1 VIMKQKKPGMT
12 LILLFT
18 LLSMCPGIFTQCS
31 STPAAPQAIKNIE
44 AFTKLYGYVKYFH
57 PADEA
62 YTIDWDRFA
71 VYGVKRVGPAK
82 NSAELKKILEE
93 LFLPIAP
100 SIVIYH
106 SKEKVPFSESTITPP
121 DTAGMKLIAWQ
132 HYGVRLNGTYRDY
145 ESIRLHRKLK
155 YLRGIGN
162 LMQVMNAE
170 PFRGKEFI
178 YKAAVKAEKG
188 KAQLWFRVDRP
199 NRKFGFFDNMRD
211 RPIQTNTWKT
221 YEIKGTIDDD
231 AVEIAFGCFMTR
243 EGKIFADDFQ
253 LLIKEGDQWKPVK
266 IKNSDFEENR
276 EGEKPG
282 AWSTWGQGYIFQVTT
297 QTPAKGNKSFML
309 ESGLVEGPG
318 RLYTRNPKFGEY
330 VNKELGMGL
339 SCIVP
344 LALYGTKDQTYPAA
358 PGETFKNLVN
368 ALKTG
373 TPPGLTANDGYVRW
387 ANVVIAWNVFQ
398 HFYPN
403 FDLVKVD
410 WNSQLIRTLQKAQ
423 TDTNETDFLRTLREM
438 VAALQDGQ
446 GRVSHP
452 LENDYSGFPFKVDW
466 IENHVVI
473 TASND
478 KQFQKGDII
487 ISVDGVDA
495 EQVLKKAGTFIS
507 GSPQRKRTRALD
519 RFGFG
524 PPNTTAQLKI
534 QREGKTIDITSSR
547 NFKGKLEEFK
557 RKSIEEL
564 KDHIVYVDL
573 TQLTRA
579 EAISAIDK
587 LAAARGVILDARGE
601 GRNFF
606 IREVFSHLVDTDMQD
621 FIKSVPEVI
630 YPDQEHIEYTGYDIT
645 YPGRTPKI
653 KGKKVFIT
661 DKGTLGDSETFIGIA
676 ELHKLGEIVGQPTAA
691 VHGQFNSFTLPGRYQ
706 VSWTGMRVLK
716 QDRSPFLLKGIAPT
730 VPVQRTI
737 KGVKQGRDEFLEKAI
752 EIINRD

>member
-1 VIMKQKKPGMT
+1 MKQKKPGMT
-12 LILLFT
+12 LILLLT
-18 LLSMCPGIFTQCS
+18 VLLLCPGIFTRGS
-31 STPAAPQAIKNIE
+31 STPAAPQAKKNIE
-44 AFTKLYGYVKYFH
+44 AFAKLYGYVKYFH
-57 PADEA
+57 PSDEA
-62 YTIDWDRFA
+62 YKIDWDRFA
-71 VYGVKRVGPAK
+71 IYGVKRVEPAK

-106 SKEKVPFSESTITPP
+106 SKEKVPFSVSTITPP
-121 DTAGMKLIAWQ
+121 DTARMKLIAWQ
-132 HYGVRLNGTYRDY
+132 HYGVRLNGTLREY
-145 ESIRLHRKLK
+145 ESIRLNRKVK
-155 YLRGIGN
+155 YKGIFGN

-188 KAQLWFRVDRP
+188 KAQLWFRVDRL
-199 NRKFGFFDNMRD
+199 NRQSGFFDNMRD
-211 RPIQTNTWKT
+211 RPIQDNTWKT

-231 AVEIAFGCFMTR
+231 AVNIAFGCFMTR

-309 ESGLVEGPG
+309 ESALVEGPG
-318 RLYTRNPKFGEY
+318 RLYARNPKFGEY

-344 LALYGTKDQTYPAA
+344 LALYGTKEQTYPAP

-368 ALKTG
+368 VLKTE
-373 TPPGLTANDGYVRW
+373 TPQELTANDGYVRW

-403 FDLVKVD
+403 FDVVKVD
-410 WNSQLIRTLQKAQ
+410 WKSQLTRTLQKAQ
-423 TDTNETDFLRTLREM
+423 TDKNEMDFLWTLREM
-438 VAALQDGQ
+438 MGALQDSQ
-446 GRVSHP
+446 GSVSHP

-466 IENHVVI
+466 IENHVII

-478 KQFQKGDII
+478 NQFQKGDII
-487 ISVDGVDA
+487 LAVDGVDA
-495 EQVLKKAGTFIS
+495 GQVLKNVETFIS
-507 GSPQRKRTRALD
+507 GSPQWKRGWALD

-524 PPNTTAQLKI
+524 PPNTTVRLKI
-534 QREGKTIDITSSR
+534 QRDSKTMDITTSR
-547 NFKGKLEEFK
+547 NFKGNLEEFK

-573 TQLTRA
+573 TQLTEA

-587 LAAARGVILDARGE
+587 LAAAKGVILDARGN
-601 GRNFF
+601 GRSFAV
-606 IREVFSHLVDTDMQD
+606 REVFSHLVDTDMLD
-621 FIKSVPEVI
+621 FITSVPEVI
-630 YPDQEHIEYTGYDIT
+630 FPDRENVEYTGYDFA
-645 YPGRTPKI
+645 YPSRTPKI
-653 KGKKVFIT
+653 EGKKVFIIDSRAIQT
-661 DKGTLGDSETFIGIA
+661 SETFIGIA
-676 ELHKLGEIVGQPTAA
+676 EHHKLGEIVGQPTAA
-691 VHGQFNSFTLPGRYQ
+691 VYGMRNSFILPGRYR

-716 QDRSPFLLKGIAPT
+716 QDRSQFFLKGIAPT

-737 KGVKQGRDEFLEKAI
+737 KGVKQGRDELLEKAI
-752 EIINRD
+752 EIVRSDRQ